1 MRNNQD
7 FKISRIIRII
17 VTRCMVVKS
26 GTFYVVVVVV
36 YGVVKSVI
44 GLETTEIVTDITFC
58 Q

>member
-1 MRNNQD
+1 
-7 FKISRIIRII
+7 
-17 VTRCMVVKS
+17 MVVKS

>member
-1 MRNNQD
+1 
-7 FKISRIIRII
+7 
-17 VTRCMVVKS
+17 MVVKS

-58 Q
+58 QWPLIRSPTNWLVTDHDNDN